1 MFKSNAKRESISV
14 KVSDI
19 TYEMPVDP
27 QAPPQAPPELL
38 GVHFDTERQVVIF
51 CIAGGANAQFQ
62 SAGSS
67 PLPAYLGKL
76 VLQYQ

>member
-1 MFKSNAKRESISV
+1 MQQKAKRESISV

-38 GVHFDTERQVVIF
+38 GVHFDAERQVVIF
-51 CIAGGANAQFQ
+51 VISNGSNAQFQ
-62 SAGSS
+62 GEGAS
-67 PLPAYLGKL
+67 PLPATPGKI
-76 VLQYQ
+76 VLQYK